1 MNPKTAILNTRLD
14 KIIFF
19 LSTLLL
25 SLHCQGQ
32 TIETRNNSSSLKT
45 ITNMQFDTNNDFK
58 TIIGSLSG
66 KTIKLPNVNKDPMP
80 SAAASGFVLNG
91 EPFAGIKITN
101 APGLPDSRSYKKKF
115 ALFIPFTNTVMEH
128 ELWNIIF
135 NNENEGELNGVGIHT
150 VNVEIPKPHVNNEA
164 ELIQFKEQF
173 INGLN
178 KAVVQ
183 ANFAQPEYL
192 IMGMSLEHILYGLKD
207 VQSVMNDIEVK
218 YPYSWATWQDAAD
231 AALKK
236 YKAKRI
242 AIITPFIKEGNNNAI
257 KMFED
262 LGYEVVASF
271 GFACP
276 NLVDIAHI
284 PDSAKE
290 EVILKYL
297 ATPENHI
304 DAIVQC
310 GTNMSMIN
318 VSEKLEPQIGI
329 PIIGINAA
337 LLWYALREN
346 GFNNPLKKSGRLLRE
361 F

>member
-1 MNPKTAILNTRLD
+1 MKRI
-14 KIIFF
+14 K
-19 LSTLLL
+19 
-25 SLHCQGQ
+25 
-32 TIETRNNSSSLKT
+32 
-45 ITNMQFDTNNDFK
+45 NMQSDTTKELK

-66 KTIKLPNVNKDPMP
+66 KIINLPNVNKAPMP
-80 SAAASGFVLNG
+80 AVAASGFILNG
-91 EPFAGIKITN
+91 EPCTGIEITN
-101 APGLPDSRSYKKKF
+101 FPGLPDSRSYNKKF
-115 ALFIPFTNTVMEH
+115 ALLIPSTNTVMEH
-128 ELWNIIF
+128 ELWSIIL
-135 NNENEGELNGVGIHT
+135 NNQNEGGLNGVGIHT

-183 ANFAQPEYL
+183 ASFAQPEYL

-207 VQSVMNDIEVK
+207 VQSVMNDIEEK

-242 AIITPFIKEGNNNAI
+242 AIISPFNKEGNSNAI

-297 ATPENHI
+297 ATPENRI

-318 VSEKLEPQIGI
+318 VSEKLEPIIGI
-329 PIIGINAA
+329 PIIGIDAT
-337 LLWYALREN
+337 LLWYGLREN
-346 GFNNPLKKSGRLLRE
+346 GFTKPLLNSGRLLRE

>member
-1 MNPKTAILNTRLD
+1 MLPKTAIINTGLY
-14 KIIFF
+14 KIIF
-19 LSTLLL
+19 LSALLL
-25 SLHCQGQ
+25 SLYCQGQ
-32 TIETRNNSSSLKT
+32 TVENRNSSSS
-45 ITNMQFDTNNDFK
+45 INTNTDRHSHTDDDFK

-66 KTIKLPNVNKDPMP
+66 KTIRLPNINKAPMP
-80 SAAASGFVLNG
+80 SVAPSGFVLNG
-91 EPFAGIKITN
+91 KPFSGIKITN
-101 APGLPDSRSYKKKF
+101 SPGLPDSRSYKKKF
-115 ALFIPFTNTVMEH
+115 ALLIPFTNTVMEH
-128 ELWNIIF
+128 ELWSIIV
-135 NNENEGELNGVGIHT
+135 NNGNEGELNGVGIHT

-207 VQSVMNDIEVK
+207 MQSVMKDIEVK

-276 NLVDIAHI
+276 SLVDIAHI

-297 ATPENHI
+297 ATPENRI

-318 VSEKLEPQIGI
+318 VSEKLEPKIGI
-329 PIIGINAA
+329 PIIGINAT

-346 GFNNPLKKSGRLLRE
+346 GFAKPLIKSGRLLRE

>member
-1 MNPKTAILNTRLD
+1 MHLKKAIINKGID

-19 LSTLLL
+19 SYTLLL

-32 TIETRNNSSSLKT
+32 AIEKRNNTLPINTNMKSDTNIDYKT
-45 ITNMQFDTNNDFK
+45 IV
-58 TIIGSLSG
+58 GSLSG
-66 KTIKLPNVNKDPMP
+66 KTIKLPNTNKAPMP
-80 SAAASGFVLNG
+80 SVAASGFVLNG
-91 EPFAGIKITN
+91 KPFAGIKITN
-101 APGLPDSRSYKKKF
+101 SPGLPDSRSYKKKF
-115 ALFIPFTNTVMEH
+115 ALLIPFTNTVMEH
-128 ELWNIIF
+128 ELWSIII

-164 ELIQFKEQF
+164 ELLQFKEQF

-192 IMGMSLEHILYGLKD
+192 IMGMSLEHILHGLKD
-207 VQSVMNDIEVK
+207 VQSVMHDIEVK
-218 YPYSWATWQDAAD
+218 YPYAWATWQDAAD

-242 AIITPFIKEGNNNAI
+242 AIISPFIKEGNDNAI

-329 PIIGINAA
+329 PIIGINAT

-346 GFNNPLKKSGRLLRE
+346 GFTKPLIKSGRLLRE

>member
-1 MNPKTAILNTRLD
+1 MKT
-14 KIIFF
+14 
-19 LSTLLL
+19 
-25 SLHCQGQ
+25 
-32 TIETRNNSSSLKT
+32 
-45 ITNMQFDTNNDFK
+45 DTNTDTNTDYK

-66 KTIKLPNVNKDPMP
+66 KTIRLPNPNKAPMP
-80 SAAASGFVLNG
+80 SVAASGYVLNG
-91 EPFAGIKITN
+91 QPFTGIEITN
-101 APGLPDSRSYKKKF
+101 SPGLPDSRSYKKKF
-115 ALFIPFTNTVMEH
+115 ALLIPFTNTVMEH
-128 ELWNIIF
+128 ELWSIILD
-135 NNENEGELNGVGIHT
+135 NGNEGDLNGVGIHT

-178 KAVVQ
+178 KAVDQ
-183 ANFAQPEYL
+183 ASFAQPEYL
-192 IMGMSLEHILYGLKD
+192 IMGMSLEHILHGLND
-207 VQSVMNDIEVK
+207 VRSVMSDIELK
-218 YPYSWATWQDAAD
+218 YPYSWATWHDAAD

-290 EVILKYL
+290 EVILNYL
-297 ATPENHI
+297 ATPENHV
-304 DAIVQC
+304 DAILQC

-346 GFNNPLKKSGRLLRE
+346 GFTKPLIKSGRLLRE

>member
-1 MNPKTAILNTRLD
+1 MKSTFIFIGAIFIVSSNFSYASTKMAGNNIYPSSINTMTNLPSD
-14 KIIFF
+14 
-19 LSTLLL
+19 
-25 SLHCQGQ
+25 
-32 TIETRNNSSSLKT
+32 TIK
-45 ITNMQFDTNNDFK
+45 DFK
-58 TIIGSLSG
+58 KIVGSLSG
-66 KTIKLPNVNKDPMP
+66 KTINLPNVNKAPMP
-80 SAAASGFVLNG
+80 SVAPSGFVLNG
-91 EPFAGIKITN
+91 EPFTGIEIAN
-101 APGLPDSRSYKKKF
+101 SPGLPDTRSYKKKF
-115 ALFIPFTNTVMEH
+115 ALLIPFTNTVMEH
-128 ELWNIIF
+128 ELWSIIL
-135 NNENEGELNGVGIHT
+135 NNETEGGLDGVGIHT

-207 VQSVMNDIEVK
+207 IKSVMTDIEMK
-218 YPYSWATWQDAAD
+218 YPYSWSTWQDAAD

-242 AIITPFIKEGNNNAI
+242 AIISPFIKEGNNNAI

-297 ATPENHI
+297 ATPENRV

-310 GTNMSMIN
+310 GTNMSMMN

-346 GFNNPLKKSGRLLRE
+346 GFTKPLIKSGRLLKE

>member
-1 MNPKTAILNTRLD
+1 MKNTEIYRIVL
-14 KIIFF
+14 IF
-19 LSTLLL
+19 STLLL
-25 SLHCQGQ
+25 SLFCQGQ
-32 TIETRNNSSSLKT
+32 TVEKTNNTT
-45 ITNMQFDTNNDFK
+45 INTMKNMQSDTNCDYK
-58 TIIGSLSG
+58 TIIGTLSG
-66 KTIKLPNVNKDPMP
+66 KTIRLPNVNKAPMP
-80 SAAASGFVLNG
+80 SVAASGFVLNG
-91 EPFAGIKITN
+91 QPFAGIQIAN
-101 APGLPDSRSYKKKF
+101 SPGLPDSRSYKRKF

-128 ELWNIIF
+128 ELWSVIL
-135 NNENEGELNGVGIHT
+135 NNGNEGDLNGVGIHT

-183 ANFAQPEYL
+183 ATFAQPEYL

-207 VQSVMNDIEVK
+207 VQSVMSGFEVK

-284 PDSAKE
+284 PDSTKE

-297 ATPENHI
+297 ATPENHV

-318 VSEKLEPQIGI
+318 VAEKLEPQLGI
-329 PIIGINAA
+329 PIIGINAT

-346 GFNNPLKKSGRLLRE
+346 GFTKPIVKSGRLLRE

>member
-1 MNPKTAILNTRLD
+1 MHLKKAIINKGID

-19 LSTLLL
+19 SYTLLL

-32 TIETRNNSSSLKT
+32 AIEKRNNTLPINTNMKSDTNIDYKT
-45 ITNMQFDTNNDFK
+45 IV
-58 TIIGSLSG
+58 GSLSG
-66 KTIKLPNVNKDPMP
+66 KTIKLPNTNKAPMP
-80 SAAASGFVLNG
+80 SVAASGFVLNG
-91 EPFAGIKITN
+91 KPFAGIKITN
-101 APGLPDSRSYKKKF
+101 SPGLPDSRSYKKKF
-115 ALFIPFTNTVMEH
+115 ALLIPFTNTVMEH
-128 ELWNIIF
+128 ELWSIII

-164 ELIQFKEQF
+164 ELLQFKEQF

-192 IMGMSLEHILYGLKD
+192 IMGMSLEHILHGLKD
-207 VQSVMNDIEVK
+207 VQSVMHDIEVK
-218 YPYSWATWQDAAD
+218 YPYAWATWQDAAD

-242 AIITPFIKEGNNNAI
+242 AIISPFIKEGNDNAI

-318 VSEKLEPQIGI
+318 VSEKLEPQLGI

-337 LLWYALREN
+337 LLWYSLREN
-346 GFNNPLKKSGRLLRE
+346 GFKEPLIKAGRLLKE

>member
-1 MNPKTAILNTRLD
+1 MKSD
-14 KIIFF
+14 
-19 LSTLLL
+19 
-25 SLHCQGQ
+25 
-32 TIETRNNSSSLKT
+32 TI
-45 ITNMQFDTNNDFK
+45 NDFK

-66 KTIKLPNVNKDPMP
+66 KTIKIPNVNKAPMP
-80 SAAASGFVLNG
+80 AVAASGFVLNG
-91 EPFAGIKITN
+91 EPFAGIEIIN
-101 APGLPDSRSYKKKF
+101 SHGLPDSRSYNKKF
-115 ALFIPFTNTVMEH
+115 ALLIPFTNTVMEH
-128 ELWNIIF
+128 ELWSIIL
-135 NNENEGELNGVGIHT
+135 NNQNEGGLNGVGIHT

-173 INGLN
+173 IMGLN

-183 ANFAQPEYL
+183 ASFAQPEYL
-192 IMGMSLEHILYGLKD
+192 IMGMSLEHILFGLKD
-207 VQSVMNDIEVK
+207 IQSVMNDIEVK
-218 YPYSWATWQDAAD
+218 YPYSWSTWQYAAD

-242 AIITPFIKEGNNNAI
+242 AIISPFIKEGNSNAI

-297 ATPENHI
+297 ATPENHL

-318 VSEKLEPQIGI
+318 LSEKLEPQIGI

-337 LLWYALREN
+337 LLWYGLREN
-346 GFNNPLKKSGRLLRE
+346 GFTKPLLNSGRLLRE